1 MTQMNLTP
9 YRAFWQKQ
17 HLLKPGPEST
27 RVGQQARLEAERLGR
42 FLAAEFNVSRVY
54 LFGSYAWG
62 LEIQPDSDLDL
73 AVEGLSNEADFVQSS
88 PSTIRDLRGIAGNLA
103 DIYQGAENCFQRIAR
118 VTREQLPSGSEW
130 HR

>member
-27 RVGQQARLEAERLGR
+27 RAGQQARLEAERLGR

-62 LEIQPDSDLDL
+62 PEIQPDSDLDL
-73 AVEGLSNEADFVQSS
+73 AVEGLSAEKWVFAHAQLTHLTHY
-88 PSTIRDLRGIAGNLA
+88 STDLVLLDRLPDLLRRRIVESGILV
-103 DIYQGAENCFQRIAR
+103 YER
-118 VTREQLPSGSEW
+118 
-130 HR
+130 